1 MISKYIL
8 YGNLTYYIDNCD
20 LKQNKIFNT
29 MRFEQSL
36 LNKINIP
43 NIQISVS
50 FINSERKNEVY
61 AIDKYYLKDEYY
73 YIPFYIQ
80 KLKYNEKFTEIII
93 CISVEFKQTNY

>member
-1 MISKYIL
+1 
-8 YGNLTYYIDNCD
+8 
-20 LKQNKIFNT
+20 
-29 MRFEQSL
+29 MRFDQSL

>member
-1 MISKYIL
+1 MIMISKYIL

-50 FINSERKNEVY
+50 FINSERKNEIY
-61 AIDKYYLKDEYY
+61 TIDKY
-73 YIPFYIQ
+73 
-80 KLKYNEKFTEIII
+80 
-93 CISVEFKQTNY
+93 

>member
-1 MISKYIL
+1 
-8 YGNLTYYIDNCD
+8 
-20 LKQNKIFNT
+20 

-61 AIDKYYLKDEYY
+61 TIDKY
-73 YIPFYIQ
+73 
-80 KLKYNEKFTEIII
+80 
-93 CISVEFKQTNY
+93 